1 MIDEFFTDSKKK
13 SADLSN
19 HITKYCNKVPHNA
32 SRILFILFF
41 FLVPHA
47 EQVPQFNFEDWS
59 VQWLLYLP

>member
-47 EQVPQFNFEDWS
+47 EQVPQFNFED
-59 VQWLLYLP
+59 